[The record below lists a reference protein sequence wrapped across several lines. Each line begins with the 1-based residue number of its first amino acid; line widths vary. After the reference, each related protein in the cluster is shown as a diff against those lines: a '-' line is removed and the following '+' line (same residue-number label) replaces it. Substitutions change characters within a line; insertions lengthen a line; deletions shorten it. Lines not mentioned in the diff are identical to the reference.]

1 MTKLK
6 QFCSLRIE
14 MDQSQI
20 CELEGY
26 LANSVGLLFVIY
38 LIGTRI
44 CDHAEALSFLAPG
57 KRLVT
62 RLACGWVNGR

>member
-20 CELEGY
+20 CELEDTWP
-26 LANSVGLLFVIY
+26 NSVGSLFVMY

-44 CDHAEALSFLAPG
+44 CDPAEVLSFL
-57 KRLVT
+57 
-62 RLACGWVNGR
+62 LAQETEASYPNGLWLE

>member
-20 CELEGY
+20 CELEDTWP
-26 LANSVGLLFVIY
+26 NSVGLLFVIY

-44 CDHAEALSFLAPG
+44 CDHAEALFLAQEREASYPII
-57 KRLVT
+57 RLE
-62 RLACGWVNGR
+62 